1 MEDIKQKRNRKY
13 ETTLSG
19 IHFIK
24 DMIAWN
30 KEIDIPR
37 VQDAFDVSF
46 TCVQQTI
53 REYGLQGLGY
63 KSHYDKMFGEGAWD
77 KGNKTGRVKQTS
89 QKRNYAAVASG
100 NSDNGNED

>member
-13 ETTLSG
+13 ETMLSG
-19 IHFIK
+19 IDFIK

-30 KEIDIPR
+30 KEIDIPK
-37 VQDAFDVSF
+37 VQDAFNVSY

-63 KSHYDKMFGEGAWD
+63 KSHYDKLFGEGAWD
-77 KGNKTGRVKQTS
+77 KGNKTGRVKQTT
-89 QKRNYAAVASG
+89 QKRNYAAAASTDCG
-100 NSDNGNED
+100 NDNEE